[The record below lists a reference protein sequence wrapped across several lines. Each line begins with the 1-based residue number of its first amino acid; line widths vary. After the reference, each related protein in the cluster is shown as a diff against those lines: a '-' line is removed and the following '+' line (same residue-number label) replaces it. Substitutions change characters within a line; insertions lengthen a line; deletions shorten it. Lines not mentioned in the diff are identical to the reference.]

1 MAKKGEAR
9 QRVTLKCTECK
20 NENYS
25 FEKNKRNTTDK
36 LELNKFCSTCRKTT
50 AHKET
55 K

>member
-20 NENYS
+20 NENYRT
-25 FEKNKRNTTDK
+25 EKNKRNTTDK

>member
-20 NENYS
+20 NENYLT
-25 FEKNKRNTTDK
+25 EKNKRNTTDK